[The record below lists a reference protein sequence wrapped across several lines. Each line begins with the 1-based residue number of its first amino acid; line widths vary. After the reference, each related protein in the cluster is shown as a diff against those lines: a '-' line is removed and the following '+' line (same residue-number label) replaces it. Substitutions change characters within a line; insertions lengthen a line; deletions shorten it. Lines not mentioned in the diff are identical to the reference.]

1 MVAVMSVLLW
11 VLAAERLRDASK
23 GQSLRRTMTMM
34 MMTTVM
40 MMMVIYGAPLGMY
53 R

>member
-1 MVAVMSVLLW
+1 MKNCS
-11 VLAAERLRDASK
+11 DASK

-40 MMMVIYGAPLGMY
+40 MMMVIDGAPLGMY